1 MRVRSDYTLR
11 LLLIKLKG
19 LSPTDDIRASIQ
31 DAINHMGESSP
42 YHGGNELVSLLESA
56 AATAAR
62 DAEEDSV
69 TRIRDALRYATN
81 QALKQDIEIKYQLF
95 EGSRRRTLE
104 MARKTVAS
112 AFQLAVSEIDG
123 LLEVEPA
130 ATGARVREHIANLHE
145 NSANLSEDEGQPGKY
160 RLLRGEREIGAW
172 VERVLSERL
181 AIEGRIT
188 DRSRLSLMP
197 SADPSVLAEAFLL
210 GVRRS
215 LLNEL
220 RATIS
225 NPHSSESDLQRSL
238 VGNVWIFGGDY
249 ISEVADRRMVERQE
263 FDIPI
268 LRPDGSLHVVELKRA
283 NVRTTTRHRGSLI
296 PNSQVHRAVGQVMN
310 YLLALDENRGMI
322 SERYGIEVRRTSATV
337 VIGHPKFQSD
347 ASEAELNTVLRMY
360 NAHLARVD
368 VMTYKQLIDS
378 AERALDLGYRTLQA

>member
-1 MRVRSDYTLR
+1 M
-11 LLLIKLKG
+11 
-19 LSPTDDIRASIQ
+19 
-31 DAINHMGESSP
+31 
-42 YHGGNELVSLLESA
+42 
-56 AATAAR
+56 
-62 DAEEDSV
+62 
-69 TRIRDALRYATN
+69 
-81 QALKQDIEIKYQLF
+81 
-95 EGSRRRTLE
+95 
-104 MARKTVAS
+104 
-112 AFQLAVSEIDG
+112 
-123 LLEVEPA
+123 EVEPA

-145 NSANLSEDEGQPGKY
+145 NSASLSEDEGQPGKY
-160 RLLRGEREIGAW
+160 RLLRGTREIGAW

-181 AIEGRIT
+181 AIEGMIT

-197 SADPSVLAEAFLL
+197 DADPSVLAEAFLL

-225 NPHSSESDLQRSL
+225 NPHSSESDLQQSL
-238 VGNVWIFGGDY
+238 LRNVWIFGGDY
-249 ISEVADRRMVERQE
+249 ISDVADRRMVERQE

-337 VIGHPKFQSD
+337 VIGHPEFQSD
-347 ASEAELNTVLRMY
+347 
-360 NAHLARVD
+360 
-368 VMTYKQLIDS
+368 IS
-378 AERALDLGYRTLQA
+378 A